1 MPFTSHYEHAHSV
14 QHLAV
19 TTQRPSLY
27 GPSKPLVRGN
37 SRMLGLSGRL
47 ANRPSD
53 TKLAR
58 AGPAGAEP
66 GVTNYSKS

>member
-1 MPFTSHYEHAHSV
+1 MPFTSHYEHAYSA

-19 TTQRPSLY
+19 AKALY
-27 GPSKPLVRGN
+27 SILPQQAAGPVN

-47 ANRPSD
+47 ANRHSD

-58 AGPAGAEP
+58 AGAAGADQ
-66 GVTNYSKS
+66 GVTNY